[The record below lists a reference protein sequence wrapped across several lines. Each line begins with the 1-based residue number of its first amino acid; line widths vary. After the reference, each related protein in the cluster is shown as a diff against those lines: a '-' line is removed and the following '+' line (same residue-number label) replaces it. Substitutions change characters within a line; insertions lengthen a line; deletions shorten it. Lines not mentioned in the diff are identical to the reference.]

1 MRRLAEQFD
10 PTDPNDAYA
19 AALLAMAAPLEPSPW
34 RKRRVWFALQERP
47 ARRPLLRTSGVV
59 VAGLLLCGA
68 TAAGATMS
76 HFWTSWNRSAEIATV
91 TPVTVPDPPPPARP
105 APAEPMVPQVGSPPV
120 LAKPAPAAKQ
130 RATEGEASAALMVEA
145 MRARR
150 AGNFARAR
158 ELASEYRL
166 KYPNSALN
174 EEALA
179 LSIEAAVALGEG
191 DVYRLAALYLQRY
204 PQGRF
209 RGQAQRALATSR

>member
-1 MRRLAEQFD
+1 VRRLPEQFD

-19 AALLAMAAPLEPSPW
+19 AALFATVTPLEPSPW

-47 ARRPLLRTSGVV
+47 ARRPLGRTGGVV

-76 HFWTSWNRSAEIATV
+76 HFWTSWHRSTEIAAV
-91 TPVTVPDPPPPARP
+91 TPVTAPDPPPPARP
-105 APAEPMVPQVGSPPV
+105 APAEPMVPQVGSPPAV
-120 LAKPAPAAKQ
+120 PKPAPAKA

-191 DVYRLAALYLQRY
+191 DAYRLAALYLQRY
-204 PQGRF
+204 PHGRF